1 RGDKKGKRKKAK
13 MRKKRKRKRAK
24 KPEGLPAS
32 ETPQATE
39 PAKET
44 MPPPPQPAAGKTEGQ
59 DWQPREAF
67 LQGRFARAVLAAI
80 RNHKE
85 GIPEAKLD
93 YLFGLKAQ
101 APEREKVFAQLKF
114 LNLAECYPTGHGG
127 RLWVAKY
134 ASRRREEKVEVKANV
149 EVK

>member
-1 RGDKKGKRKKAK
+1 
-13 MRKKRKRKRAK
+13 MRKKRKRKRSK
-24 KPEGLPAS
+24 KPEGTAAP
-32 ETPQATE
+32 E

-44 MPPPPQPAAGKTEGQ
+44 APREAEPALKTE

-85 GIPEAKLD
+85 GIVEAKLD

-101 APEREKVFAQLKF
+101 APEREKVFAQLKL

-134 ASRRREEKVEVKANV
+134 KPRQGTRSEPKPKPNEGEPQN
-149 EVK
+149 E